1 MKQAVFKLI
10 DRLGNGKTY
19 QVDLF
24 EEEFFEDP
32 AYRTIEDFKH
42 AFTIYSPFANKSKII
57 KVKNGLNER
66 YFTWWNTLGI
76 ASFDHFIDINQSFLL
91 EVEVD
96 HHRGIYSRDLEN
108 LVREAF
114 LKNNLIVDRFTVIS
128 FNQANFKAYSIDLNN
143 NAQYILFGPKIKVY
157 ENLKLLLLKIEEA
170 ILVTFIKT
178 ISKLTTDLIT
188 YQI

>member
-57 KVKNGLNER
+57 KAVSYTHSPSPRDGL
-66 YFTWWNTLGI
+66 L
-76 ASFDHFIDINQSFLL
+76 
-91 EVEVD
+91 
-96 HHRGIYSRDLEN
+96 SRMPSS
-108 LVREAF
+108 A
-114 LKNNLIVDRFTVIS
+114 
-128 FNQANFKAYSIDLNN
+128 
-143 NAQYILFGPKIKVY
+143 
-157 ENLKLLLLKIEEA
+157 
-170 ILVTFIKT
+170 
-178 ISKLTTDLIT
+178 
-188 YQI
+188 

>member
-10 DRLGNGKTY
+10 DQLGNGKTY

-76 ASFDHFIDINQSFLL
+76 ASFDHFIDINQSFLI

-108 LVREAF
+108 FVREAF
-114 LKNNLIVDRFTVIS
+114 FKKQ
-128 FNQANFKAYSIDLNN
+128 FNC
-143 NAQYILFGPKIKVY
+143 
-157 ENLKLLLLKIEEA
+157 
-170 ILVTFIKT
+170 
-178 ISKLTTDLIT
+178 
-188 YQI
+188 